1 MAKHPLDSLDYGNF
15 EVNNGHYNPDNNL
28 VEIGNIEFEGGTGD
42 AAPDVLY
49 SILLHELGHYI
60 DGADEAR
67 ISGNK
72 ELTECYKR
80 ELSNYT
86 KTHTSEESRLV
97 EYFTGAAKTE
107 RRGRSETIAEMCM
120 LLNGNPKEITEIRA
134 QYLQQFFPETMA
146 IVARLREQVLQN

>member
-1 MAKHPLDSLDYGNF
+1 
-15 EVNNGHYNPDNNL
+15 
-28 VEIGNIEFEGGTGD
+28 
-42 AAPDVLY
+42 
-49 SILLHELGHYI
+49 
-60 DGADEAR
+60 
-67 ISGNK
+67 
-72 ELTECYKR
+72 
-80 ELSNYT
+80 LSNYT